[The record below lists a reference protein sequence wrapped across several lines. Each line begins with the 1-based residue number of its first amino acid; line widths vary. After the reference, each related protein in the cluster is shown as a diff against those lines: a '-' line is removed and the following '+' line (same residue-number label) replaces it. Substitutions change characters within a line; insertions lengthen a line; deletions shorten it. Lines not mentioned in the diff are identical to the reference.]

1 MIVNKV
7 VRRIIHISL
16 ASSIAIT
23 TVSCSSV
30 AVKHPADNQ
39 LAASAWVDEDISGAT
54 NTRQGDSGQ
63 VYDQTVLEDIT
74 LGETNPDTTNS
85 VDSRPNDPSATETY
99 ISLGTGDF
107 VKAQSSRKRKRNGD
121 ITLNYQ
127 NADVREV
134 IKGIVGDILQK
145 NYFIDANVRGEVTLR
160 TSKPITKADL
170 IPTLEAILRM
180 QKAILVRN
188 NDLYQIVPESTDI
201 LGSAPSG
208 LSLSTDEGYQILI
221 APLKYIAAGEM
232 HKLLEPIKSRSSK
245 IDVDEARNL
254 LVLAGSQAELKN
266 MQQTIDTF
274 DVNQLKGMS
283 VGVFH
288 LKTVDAKTI
297 INDLENIFGD
307 TSDGPIAGLLK
318 FVPIERLNALLV
330 LTPQSTYLKEVSEWV
345 NRLDVA
351 SQGSGAGLHVY
362 KVQNGKASVLAGL
375 LTSLFAQDGNRKP
388 AKAASLNSPGIS
400 GPQPAKS
407 TKNKDTNVTIGDI
420 SIVADEENNLLIIRA
435 TPSDYSRIDQALVKL
450 DVLPRQVLVEVSIVE
465 VSLDESLEYGIQW
478 YLQNGRSNANFTGS
492 VPSGGFSYSVL
503 DKAGAIKGLLGTLAS
518 ESKANVISS
527 PSLMVLDN
535 RTATIRVGD
544 QVPIRTSE
552 TTNTSSGSSALV
564 TSTIQYRD
572 TGIIL
577 KVKPRVNSGG
587 MVIMEVSQEVSDV
600 SQVAAGGVPSPT
612 IETRSIDTHIAVQTG
627 ETIVLGGLIKERK
640 DNTNSGIPILRS
652 IPLLGRLFQ
661 GSSDTTKRT
670 ELVVMITPS
679 TVSNSSEAR
688 EVTREY
694 QAGMK
699 RLMTAF

>member
-1 MIVNKV
+1 MNNVARRVIQLSIVGSFA
-7 VRRIIHISL
+7 IAT
-16 ASSIAIT
+16 ASCTS
-23 TVSCSSV
+23 VS
-30 AVKHPADNQ
+30 VKQPVESD
-39 LAASAWVDEDISGAT
+39 LVSSAWVDSEISDAQV
-54 NTRQGDSGQ
+54 NSQF
-63 VYDQTVLEDIT
+63 VYDQANNIDDIDISNEVANEVVP
-74 LGETNPDTTNS
+74 GNKKVIETKS
-85 VDSRPNDPSATETY
+85 IESEAY
-99 ISLGTGDF
+99 ISLGSGDF
-107 VKAQSSRKRKRNGD
+107 IKSDSSKKSARKGD

-134 IKGIVGDILQK
+134 IKGIVGDILQR

-160 TSKPITKADL
+160 TSRPIRKEAL
-170 IPTLEAILRM
+170 IPTLEAILRL
-180 QKAILVRN
+180 QKAVLIRN
-188 NDLYQIVPESTDI
+188 NDLYQIVPENTDI
-201 LGSAPSG
+201 LGSAPSSQ
-208 LSLSTDEGYQILI
+208 SLSANDGYQILI
-221 APLKYIAAGEM
+221 SPLKYIAATEM

-254 LVLAGSQAELKN
+254 LILAGTQAELAN
-266 MQQTIDTF
+266 MQQTISTF

-288 LKTVDAKTI
+288 LKTVDSKTMI
-297 INDLENIFGD
+297 GDLENIFGD
-307 TSDGPIAGLLK
+307 TSDGPIAGLMR

-330 LTPQSTYLKEVSEWV
+330 ITPQSVYLKEVSEWV
-345 NRLDVA
+345 ERLDVT
-351 SQGSGAGLHVY
+351 SEGSGAGLQVY
-362 KVQNGKASVLAGL
+362 KVQNGKATVLSGL
-375 LTSLFAQDGNRKP
+375 LSSLFAQDTSRK
-388 AKAASLNSPGIS
+388 KAASQNTTNVT
-400 GPQPAKS
+400 GPAGAKPDN
-407 TKNKDTNVTIGDI
+407 TATNKDTNVNIGNI

-435 TPSDYSRIDQALVKL
+435 TPSDYSRIEQALVKL

-478 YLQNGRSNANFTGS
+478 FLQNGRASANFTGS
-492 VPSGGFSYSVL
+492 VPSGGFSYSLL
-503 DKAGAIKGLLGTLAS
+503 DKAGAIKALLGTLAS

-587 MVIMEVSQEVSDV
+587 MVLMEVSQEVSDV

-612 IETRSIDTHIAVQTG
+612 IETRSIDTHIAVQSG
-627 ETIVLGGLIKERK
+627 DTIVLGGLIKERK
-640 DNTNSGIPILRS
+640 DKTNSGIPILRS
-652 IPLLGRLFQ
+652 LPLIGKLFQ
-661 GSSDTTKRT
+661 GTSNSTKRT

-679 TVSNSSEAR
+679 TVSNSSEAN

-699 RLMTAF
+699 RLTTLF

>member
-1 MIVNKV
+1 MNNVARRVIQLSIVGSFA
-7 VRRIIHISL
+7 IAT
-16 ASSIAIT
+16 ASCTS
-23 TVSCSSV
+23 VS
-30 AVKHPADNQ
+30 VKQPVESD
-39 LAASAWVDEDISGAT
+39 LVSSAWVDSEISDAQV
-54 NTRQGDSGQ
+54 NSQF
-63 VYDQTVLEDIT
+63 VYDQANNIDDIDISNEVANEVVP
-74 LGETNPDTTNS
+74 GNKKVIETKS
-85 VDSRPNDPSATETY
+85 IESEAY
-99 ISLGTGDF
+99 ISLGSGDF
-107 VKAQSSRKRKRNGD
+107 IKSDSSKKSARKGD

-134 IKGIVGDILQK
+134 IKGIVGDILQR

-160 TSKPITKADL
+160 TSRPIRKEAL
-170 IPTLEAILRM
+170 IPTLEAILRL
-180 QKAILVRN
+180 QKAVLIRN
-188 NDLYQIVPESTDI
+188 NDLYQIVPETTDI
-201 LGSAPSG
+201 LGSAPSSQ
-208 LSLSTDEGYQILI
+208 SLSANDGYQILI
-221 APLKYIAAGEM
+221 SPLKYIAATEM

-254 LVLAGSQAELKN
+254 LILAGTQAELAN
-266 MQQTIDTF
+266 MQQTISTF

-288 LKTVDAKTI
+288 LKTVDSKTMI
-297 INDLENIFGD
+297 GDLENIFGD
-307 TSDGPIAGLLK
+307 TSDGPIAGLMR

-330 LTPQSTYLKEVSEWV
+330 ITPQSVYLKEVSEWV
-345 NRLDVA
+345 ERLDVT
-351 SQGSGAGLHVY
+351 SEGSGAGLQVY
-362 KVQNGKASVLAGL
+362 KVQNGKATVLSGL
-375 LTSLFAQDGNRKP
+375 LSSLFAQDTSRK
-388 AKAASLNSPGIS
+388 KAASQNTTNVT
-400 GPQPAKS
+400 GPAGAKPDN
-407 TKNKDTNVTIGDI
+407 TATNKDTNVNIGNI

-435 TPSDYSRIDQALVKL
+435 TPSDYSRIEQALVKL

-478 YLQNGRSNANFTGS
+478 FLQNGRASANFTGS
-492 VPSGGFSYSVL
+492 VPSGGFSYSLL
-503 DKAGAIKGLLGTLAS
+503 DKAGAIKALLGTLAS

-587 MVIMEVSQEVSDV
+587 MVLMEVSQEVSDV

-612 IETRSIDTHIAVQTG
+612 IETRSIDTHIAVQSG
-627 ETIVLGGLIKERK
+627 DTIVLGGLIKERK
-640 DNTNSGIPILRS
+640 DKTNSGIPILRS
-652 IPLLGRLFQ
+652 LPLIGKLFQ
-661 GSSDTTKRT
+661 GTSNSTKRT

-679 TVSNSSEAR
+679 TVSNSSEAN

-699 RLMTAF
+699 RLTTLF